1 MNGFA
6 GTECADR
13 TVTRPWRS
21 GPSRVTGIGEAKPH
35 RKAFPGGR
43 QVQGKTRLV
52 DRSAGQTAPG
62 ALRRQ
67 PTSRP
72 IGVVSR
78 PETGVYPL
86 TAMCFVPSWPSRCK
100 SISMTFCAKQTSR
113 RNGRNCC
120 AISTGCRMCV
130 SSIGGPIGW
139 CARTRPE
146 TSRLCSVTL
155 ISGCHR
161 VPGKPRLRRLHH
173 RHRPTNAAVAQSVVP
188 RRLEFRRNSHEIR
201 DLQKLTVQ
209 VGQEVDG
216 NSICRIVY
224 KLYKLILLSWALDF
238 DHRNLAEDS
247 KSLAQ
252 FGCHRNGRPGDWPY
266 HGPKMG
272 VIQILYANDF
282 NWLGYK
288 TGPRV

>member
-1 MNGFA
+1 MASPGPNA
-6 GTECADR
+6 R
-13 TVTRPWRS
+13 TGQSRDHGGQALLGSQASARQSLTARRS
-21 GPSRVTGIGEAKPH
+21 RA
-35 RKAFPGGR
+35 
-43 QVQGKTRLV
+43 V
-52 DRSAGQTAPG
+52 DRSRERHGW
-62 ALRRQ
+62 
-67 PTSRP
+67 S
-72 IGVVSR
+72 IGVRVRPHRAPCGASLPVGR
-78 PETGVYPL
+78 SVFESGCPETGVYPL

-173 RHRPTNAAVAQSVVP
+173 RHRPTNTAVAQSVVP

-224 KLYKLILLSWALDF
+224 KIYKLFWLSWALDF

-247 KSLAQ
+247 KSLGSIWVPSQ
-252 FGCHRNGRPGDWPY
+252 RPPWRLALSR
-266 HGPKMG
+266 PKISMP
-272 VIQILYANDF
+272 D
-282 NWLGYK
+282 
-288 TGPRV
+288 PEMSC